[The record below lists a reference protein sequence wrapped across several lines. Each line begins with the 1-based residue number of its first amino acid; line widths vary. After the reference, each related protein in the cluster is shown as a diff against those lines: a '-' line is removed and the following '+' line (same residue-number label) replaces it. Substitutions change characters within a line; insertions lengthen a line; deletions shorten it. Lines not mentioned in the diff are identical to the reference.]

1 MDKSIRLS
9 VLSLAITILSACTV
23 GPEYIAPTQ
32 VDNVRLEHPYQ
43 QALQATTWWQ
53 AFDDKELDRLVAFAL
68 LENRTLVRAKA
79 NVERAAA
86 IFSDTDNDFLPSA
99 SIDADYQALKNTSI
113 YTTDDGVTTRGN
125 SLGANL
131 NWDVDLFGKISRA
144 TEAAQA
150 DVQQAQA
157 LLHNAQVQVISQ
169 VAMTY
174 GDVRSAQQR
183 LTLAEQ
189 NIENVQKTSAL
200 VRARVDSGMVSDF
213 ELARIE
219 AQLYSIQSTLPRFQS
234 ALLTAQSTLSA
245 LLGKAPGELVL
256 SKVAP
261 LPQLKQP
268 MSIEN
273 SQRYLSFRADVA
285 AAERNLAANTANI
298 GVVTAD
304 LYPNLSVS
312 GFLGFVS
319 SPGLNLNNASQG
331 WSIAPSLSWNIGDI
345 ASIKARIR
353 AANATAKMALADFE
367 KQVFDAVNEIQLSL
381 DDYRLSREQQ
391 LLLEM
396 QYKASTKAMIIAQV
410 RYEAGSGEFYDLLD
424 AEREWLTSRDQLAQ
438 LELASFA
445 KLVNIYRVFGG
456 SLVLQQS
463 AV

>member
-9 VLSLAITILSACTV
+9 ILSLTITILSACTV
-23 GPEYIAPTQ
+23 GPEYVAPTQ
-32 VDNVRLEHPYQ
+32 VEKVRLEHPYQ
-43 QALQATTWWQ
+43 QALHATTWWQ
-53 AFDDKELDRLVAFAL
+53 AFDDEELDRLVALAL

-86 IFSDTDNDFLPSA
+86 IFSEADNDFLPNA
-99 SIDADYQALKNTSI
+99 SIDADYQAVRNTSI

-125 SLGANL
+125 SLGTSL
-131 NWDVDLFGKISRA
+131 NWDFDLFGKISRA

-150 DVQQAQA
+150 DTQQAQA

-174 GDVRSAQQR
+174 GDVRNAQQR

-189 NIENVQKTSAL
+189 NLENVQKTLAL
-200 VRARVDSGMVSDF
+200 VQARVNSGFSSEF

-219 AQLYSIQSTLPRFQS
+219 AQYYSINSTLPRFQS
-234 ALLTAQSTLSA
+234 ALFTAQSTLSA
-245 LLGKAPGELVL
+245 LLGKAPNELVL
-256 SKVAP
+256 SDVTK

-268 MSIEN
+268 VSIEN
-273 SQRYLSFRADVA
+273 SQHYLIFRADVA
-285 AAERNLAANTANI
+285 AAERRLAASIANI
-298 GVVTAD
+298 GVATAD

-319 SPGLNLNNASQG
+319 NPGLNLNNASQG
-331 WSIAPSLSWNIGDI
+331 WSIAPRLSWNIGDI
-345 ASIKARIR
+345 ASTKARIR

-367 KQVFDAVNEIQLSL
+367 KKVFEAVNEIQLSL
-381 DDYRLSREQQ
+381 QEYHLTREQH
-391 LLLEM
+391 LLTEQ

-410 RYEAGSGEFYDLLD
+410 RYEAGSGEFYDLLE
-424 AEREWLTSRDQLAQ
+424 AERDWLTSRDQLAQ
-438 LELASFA
+438 LELAGFA

-456 SLVLQQS
+456 SLVLQQP

>member
-9 VLSLAITILSACTV
+9 VISLAITILSACTV
-23 GPEYIAPTQ
+23 GPDYVTPTQ
-32 VDNVRLEHPYQ
+32 VDKVILEQPYQ

-53 AFDDKELDRLVAFAL
+53 AFDDEELDRLVAFAL
-68 LENRTLVRAKA
+68 LENRTLARAKA

-86 IFSDTDNDFLPSA
+86 IFSEAGNDLLPNA
-99 SIDADYQALKNTSI
+99 TVDAEHQAFKNTSI

-125 SLGANL
+125 SLGTSL
-131 NWDVDLFGKISRA
+131 NWDFDLFGKITRA

-150 DVQQAQA
+150 DTQLAQA
-157 LLHNAQVQVISQ
+157 LLHNTQVQVISQ

-189 NIENVQKTSAL
+189 NLENVQKILAL
-200 VRARVDSGMVSDF
+200 VQARVNTGFNSEF

-219 AQLYSIQSTLPRFQS
+219 AQYYSIKSMLPRFQS
-234 ALLTAQSTLSA
+234 ALFTAQSTLSA
-245 LLGKAPGELVL
+245 LLGKAPNELVL
-256 SKVAP
+256 SEVSQ

-268 MSIEN
+268 VSIEN
-273 SQRYLSFRADVA
+273 SQHYLIFRADVA
-285 AAERNLAANTANI
+285 AAERRLAASIANI
-298 GVVTAD
+298 GVATAD

-319 SPGLNLNNASQG
+319 NPSLNLNNASQG
-331 WSIAPSLSWNIGDI
+331 WSIAPRLSWNIGDI
-345 ASIKARIR
+345 TSTKARIR

-367 KQVFDAVNEIQLSL
+367 QQVFEAVNEIQLSL
-381 DDYRLSREQQ
+381 QEYHLTREQH
-391 LLLEM
+391 LLTEK

-424 AEREWLTSRDQLAQ
+424 AERDWLTNRDQLAQ
-438 LELASFA
+438 LELASFS

-456 SLVLQQS
+456 SLVLRQP
-463 AV
+463 VV